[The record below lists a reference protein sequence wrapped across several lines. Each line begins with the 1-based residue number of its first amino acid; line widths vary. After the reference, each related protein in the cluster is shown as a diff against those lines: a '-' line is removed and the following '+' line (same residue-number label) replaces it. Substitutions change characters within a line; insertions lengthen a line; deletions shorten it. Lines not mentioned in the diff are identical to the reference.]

1 VGCLDDEA
9 PCDPDRNWAVSF
21 EEETVVLNVTVR
33 CGFGGVAL
41 FALLPPDMDDIN
53 GVVSELDAIV
63 VRGWRLQ
70 WCRDNW
76 TV

>member
-9 PCDPDRNWAVSF
+9 PCAPDRNWAVSF

-33 CGFGGVAL
+33 CGFGGAAL
-41 FALLPPDMDDIN
+41 FALLLPLAMDDIS

-63 VRGWRLQ
+63 VRELKVER
-70 WCRDNW
+70 
-76 TV
+76 

>member
-1 VGCLDDEA
+1 M
-9 PCDPDRNWAVSF
+9 SF

-41 FALLPPDMDDIN
+41 FVLLPPDIDDIS

-63 VRGWRLQ
+63 VRGLGIQR
-70 WCRDNW
+70 CRANW